1 MDSAVFEQCN
11 VNNEE
16 LKDKIDGIFVLL
28 LKVFFPL
35 WWLLECRKYDQADEA
50 EREPHCQCLDAAVA
64 KIELFKST
72 KFPLTTDEGE
82 VEENCIKL
90 LSASSPLVVAQWKAC
105 TRAIIGEWGHM
116 AIAAK
121 VVQNIQLKAE

>member
-1 MDSAVFEQCN
+1 M
-11 VNNEE
+11 
-16 LKDKIDGIFVLL
+16 
-28 LKVFFPL
+28 
-35 WWLLECRKYDQADEA
+35 
-50 EREPHCQCLDAAVA
+50 A

-105 TRAIIGEWGHM
+105 TRAIIGEFGDT
-116 AIAAK
+116 IRDDNGICYLSK
-121 VVQNIQLKAE
+121 VT